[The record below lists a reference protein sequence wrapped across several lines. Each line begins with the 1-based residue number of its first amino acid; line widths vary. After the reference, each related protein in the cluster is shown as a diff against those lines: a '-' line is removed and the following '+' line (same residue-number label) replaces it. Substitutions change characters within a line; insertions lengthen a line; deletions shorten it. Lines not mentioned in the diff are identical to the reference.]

1 MAQGE
6 SCPLPTGLLDI
17 QVLAAMAAPNSSIC
31 VISLMTLLKALL
43 ACLPNSCI
51 HLPGFLAFFSMPV
64 VNK

>member
-6 SCPLPTGLLDI
+6 SCPPPTGLLDI
-17 QVLAAMAAPNSSIC
+17 QVLAAMAAPNSRIF

-51 HLPGFLAFFSMPV
+51 SLPGFLAFCSLPV